1 MTKFKKVFLLAFT
14 ASILFSCKKSNE
26 AINKLEEP
34 LKETKVFTNEDFQRI
49 KTEVAQI
56 SKSISFAIS
65 KTKSNPNLNSRGN
78 SINSSNSQN
87 GCGSYYANEYNT
99 TCFTGYATEFLVD
112 ENPNIYYTPSNIG
125 LANNLDLNV
134 VDGFNNFGLN
144 GDPNYFL
151 SQNQLT
157 SNSET
162 TMNSL
167 GTEQSQFADSLQNI
181 STLTDVAAD
190 QLMTA
195 KVVEQ
200 ENRILNNPAL
210 SYEDKEYVLTT
221 LELQLQN
228 KENYMNSYEN
238 AVENSQSRRRTFLG
252 KLWRG
257 LAFVAITVATAGK
270 AAIFIAKAAYI
281 IAGNSAIWAAS
292 AAALKTSY
300 FALGVAAAWVPT
312 GAELVNKQ
320 KWNENPWKS
329 GSFSDF
335 MTFGGKIIGIVTN
348 PFFGWQIV

>member
-1 MTKFKKVFLLAFT
+1 MTKTKKVFLLAFI
-14 ASILFSCKKSNE
+14 ASILFGCKKSNE
-26 AINKLEEP
+26 TINKLEEP
-34 LKETKVFTNEDFQRI
+34 QKETKVFTNEDFQRI

-65 KTKSNPNLNSRGN
+65 KTKSNPNFNSRGN
-78 SINSSNSQN
+78 SINTSNSQN

-134 VDGFNNFGLN
+134 VSGFTNFGVN
-144 GDPNYFL
+144 GDPNDFL
-151 SQNQLT
+151 TKSQLT
-157 SNSET
+157 SNSGVI
-162 TMNSL
+162 MNAL
-167 GTEQSQFADSLQNI
+167 GGEQSQFADSLQNVN
-181 STLTDVAAD
+181 TLSDITAD

-195 KVVEQ
+195 KVIEQ
-200 ENRILNNPAL
+200 ENRILNNPSL

-238 AVENSQSRRRTFLG
+238 AVENSQSRKRTFLG

-270 AAIFIAKAAYI
+270 AAVIIAAKAYA
-281 IAGNSAIWAAS
+281 IAGK
-292 AAALKTSY
+292 AALWTTALKKAY
-300 FALGVAAAWVPT
+300 FAIGIAAAWVPT
-312 GAELVNKQ
+312 GAVLVEKE
-320 KWNENPWKS
+320 KWNENPWGS
-329 GSFSDF
+329 GDF
-335 MTFGGKIIGIVTN
+335 LGILKFASGVVGIVDA
-348 PFFGWQIV
+348 PFFGWSI